1 MSNEQM
7 DSHLER
13 ITSENHEAARSR
25 QERRNATASSMV
37 VNSIKAEHDALQRR
51 RRAVYKS
58 AFHVTALISAGCL
71 IWGLSEMST
80 GSPLAGLAICLAAVG
95 FGMFG
100 CIMDCLGGGR

>member
-1 MSNEQM
+1 MSFEQM
-7 DSHLER
+7 DAHLER

-25 QERRNATASSMV
+25 QERRNTTAYSMV
-37 VNSIKAEHDALQRR
+37 AKSIKADHDALQRR

-58 AFHVTALISAGCL
+58 AFHVTALIAAGCL
-71 IWGLSEMST
+71 IWGLSEMSA

>member
-1 MSNEQM
+1 MSFEQM
-7 DSHLER
+7 DAHLER
-13 ITSENHEAARSR
+13 ITNENHEAARSR
-25 QERRNATASSMV
+25 QDRRKATASSMV
-37 VNSIKAEHDALQRR
+37 AKSIKAEHDALQRR

-58 AFHVTALISAGCL
+58 AFHVAALISAGCL
-71 IWGLSEMST
+71 IWGLSEMSS